1 LKIRPRV
8 TAPQGELINS
18 PYPFPAMVA
27 GYGAGKTSAL
37 IHRAMRL
44 IFEDGGDVA
53 YYLPTYD
60 LIKTIAYPRFSEILD
75 NLKVTYRLN
84 KSDHTISVNG
94 KTIIFRTLDNPERIV
109 GYEVADSLVDELD
122 TLPINKAR
130 DCWTKI
136 IARNRQKK
144 ANGINTVAVGTT
156 PEGFRFVY
164 EQWGVDPTESYK
176 IIKAPTYSNPHLP
189 DDYIDLLRETY
200 PSHLL
205 QAYIEGEFVNLT
217 SGSVYPDFNRELNG
231 SDAEIREGEAL
242 HIGMDFNVNNG
253 SAVVH
258 VLRGGYSFAVDE
270 LTGVRDTPA
279 MIQSIQQRY
288 PLHSIIVYPDASGG
302 ATKSVNASVSDIRL
316 LKDAG
321 FTVDAPRKNPF
332 VKDRLMALNKMIC
345 NPSGDRMY
353 LVNVEKCPTLAVSLE
368 QQVYD
373 KNGEPDKSAGLDHI
387 VDATGY
393 FIHKRFPIRMK
404 KPDRTNQRWT

>member
-1 LKIRPRV
+1 MILEAVASRPQTRLV
-8 TAPQGELINS
+8 NS
-18 PYPFPAMVA
+18 NAPFPAFV
-27 GYGAGKTSAL
+27 GGFGSGKTHAL
-37 IHRAMRL
+37 ILRAMSL
-44 IFEDGGDVA
+44 IFGDSGNIA

-60 LIKTIAYPRFSEILD
+60 LVRTIGYPRFQETLD
-75 NLKVTYRLN
+75 NMGVQYTLN
-84 KSDHTISVNG
+84 KAEHTIHVND
-94 KTIIFRTLDNPERIV
+94 KTIYFRTLDNPDRIV
-109 GYEVADSLVDELD
+109 GYEVSDSFVDELD
-122 TLPINKAR
+122 TLPVDKAR
-130 DCWTKI
+130 RAWEQI
-136 IARNRQKK
+136 IARNRQSKI
-144 ANGINTVAVGTT
+144 GINTVAVGTT
-156 PEGFRFVY
+156 PEGYRFVY
-164 EQWGVDPTESYK
+164 EQWGKDPTESYEL
-176 IIKAPTYSNPHLP
+176 ITAPTDSNSKYLP
-189 DDYIDLLRETY
+189 EDYIDRLRETY
-200 PSHLL
+200 PSQRLK
-205 QAYIEGEFVNLT
+205 AYLDGEFVNLT

-231 SDAEIREGEAL
+231 SDTEIREGEAL